1 MQSRPI
7 CLASLAIA
15 LFLGSSCSKGGG
27 PQRAED
33 VHETPNVSPT
43 AAPGVAWRY
52 AYEFQLADDA
62 IESVQEQHASECE
75 ALGVTRC
82 RITGLR
88 YSVSDDEAVSAM
100 LEVKLAPDIARRFGK
115 QATVDVRKAGG
126 RLSSTEFNGEDT
138 GPALTQTTRSQGDV
152 QARIA
157 DIQKQLANR
166 ALKDSERAQLQSQL
180 NDLRS
185 QLAETQSAAA
195 ATQEKLASTP
205 MTFNYYGKGGISG
218 FAGHNPIMDA
228 ARSFVASLVTMITFV
243 LQVLAV
249 LLPWLILIALLV
261 LLVRSRAG
269 RAVGRFFARG
279 YRVTSA
285 EDE

>member
-1 MQSRPI
+1 
-7 CLASLAIA
+7 
-15 LFLGSSCSKGGG
+15 
-27 PQRAED
+27 
-33 VHETPNVSPT
+33 VHETPNISPT

-52 AYEFQLADDA
+52 SYDFQLPDDA
-62 IESVQEQHASECE
+62 IESVQEAHASECE
-75 ALGVTRC
+75 ALGVARC

-88 YSVSDDEAVSAM
+88 YSVDDDDAVSAM
-100 LEVKLAPDIARRFGK
+100 LEVKLAPDIARQFGK
-115 QATVDVRKAGG
+115 QATGDVRKAGG
-126 RLSSTEFNGEDT
+126 RLSNTEFTGEDT
-138 GPALTQTTRSQGDV
+138 EPVLSATTRNQSDL

-157 DIQKQLANR
+157 DIQKQLGNR

-185 QLAETQSAAA
+185 RLAETQSTVT
-195 ATQEKLASTP
+195 ATQAKLASTP

-228 ARSFVASLVTMITFV
+228 ARSFVASLVTMITFL